1 MKWLLL
7 SEINITSNDMGELHK
22 ENEFWGLPVNSH
34 NDLFIIVAARLKV
47 ETHLFNVEYL
57 KLDKVLLVHEIIG
70 ELCLPASPAASS
82 VRAAVACQ
90 ALMLVFIGN
99 LIVPKSDVCPGLLTL
114 NYWVQH
120 LMMFKTTEKS
130 TVCASALLTA
140 AVVRMTHLW
149 TKLQR
154 LVFQ

>member
-1 MKWLLL
+1 MTWVNYTK
-7 SEINITSNDMGELHK
+7 K
-22 ENEFWGLPVNSH
+22 NEFWSLPVNVHS
-34 NDLFIIVAARLKV
+34 DLFIIVVHVWKLK
-47 ETHLFNVEYL
+47 HLFNSEDLEYL

-130 TVCASALLTA
+130 TMCASALLTA

>member
-1 MKWLLL
+1 MTWVNYTK
-7 SEINITSNDMGELHK
+7 K
-22 ENEFWGLPVNSH
+22 NEFWGLPVNVH

-99 LIVPKSDVCPGLLTL
+99 LIVPKSDVCPGLTL
-114 NYWVQH
+114 NY
-120 LMMFKTTEKS
+120 
-130 TVCASALLTA
+130 
-140 AVVRMTHLW
+140 
-149 TKLQR
+149 
-154 LVFQ
+154 

>member
-1 MKWLLL
+1 
-7 SEINITSNDMGELHK
+7 MGELHK

-34 NDLFIIVAARLKV
+34 NDLFIIVARLKV

-90 ALMLVFIGN
+90 ALLVFIGN
-99 LIVPKSDVCPGLLTL
+99 LIVPKSDVCPGLTL
-114 NYWVQH
+114 NY
-120 LMMFKTTEKS
+120 
-130 TVCASALLTA
+130 
-140 AVVRMTHLW
+140 
-149 TKLQR
+149 
-154 LVFQ
+154 

>member
-1 MKWLLL
+1 MK
-7 SEINITSNDMGELHK
+7 
-22 ENEFWGLPVNSH
+22 
-34 NDLFIIVAARLKV
+34 
-47 ETHLFNVEYL
+47 HLFNGEDLEYL

-114 NYWVQH
+114 NY
-120 LMMFKTTEKS
+120 
-130 TVCASALLTA
+130 
-140 AVVRMTHLW
+140 
-149 TKLQR
+149 
-154 LVFQ
+154 

>member
-1 MKWLLL
+1 
-7 SEINITSNDMGELHK
+7 MGELHK

-34 NDLFIIVAARLKV
+34 NDLFIIVARLKV

-70 ELCLPASPAASS
+70 ELCLPASPAAS

-90 ALMLVFIGN
+90 ALLVFIGN
-99 LIVPKSDVCPGLLTL
+99 LIVPKSDVCPGLTL
-114 NYWVQH
+114 NYWEH
-120 LMMFKTTEKS
+120 LMMLKNWEEHCVRERS
-130 TVCASALLTA
+130 TDRTA
-140 AVVRMTHLW
+140 ASHDSLVLW

-154 LVFQ
+154 LVF